1 MKPIW
6 ENLRVIMLEIKQ
18 LEVKYDLI
26 SALREVSVSASENT
40 ITTIVGSNGAGKT
53 TLLKTI
59 SGLLRPASGEIR
71 FLGNRIDNASPS
83 KIVKMGI
90 SQVPEGREL
99 FPRIRVYDNLMVGA
113 YLRSDKKG
121 INRDLDR
128 IYHHFPILK
137 DRRRQLARNLSGGEQ
152 QMLAFGRALMS
163 GPKMLLLDEPSIG
176 LAPVIEQKIME
187 TISTLTQE
195 EDVGV
200 VLVEQNAALALSI
213 ASYGYVLEQGSLALK
228 GPAEDLIK
236 DDSVRA
242 AYLGL

>member
-1 MKPIW
+1 M
-6 ENLRVIMLEIKQ
+6 MLETRD
-18 LEVKYDLI
+18 LTVKYDLI
-26 SALREVSVSASENT
+26 SALSEVSISAEERT

-59 SGLLRPASGEIR
+59 SGLIRPASGEIR
-71 FLGNRIDNASPS
+71 FLGERIDAASPTA
-83 KIVKMGI
+83 IVRMGI

-99 FPRIRVYDNLMVGA
+99 FPRISVYDNLMVGA
-113 YLRSDKKG
+113 YLRKDKKA
-121 INRDLDR
+121 IRRDLEQ
-128 IYHHFPILK
+128 IYQHFPILK

-163 GPKMLLLDEPSIG
+163 DPKLLLLDEPSIG

-187 TISTLTQE
+187 TISVLAIE
-195 EDVGV
+195 HNVGV
-200 VLVEQNAALALSI
+200 VLVEQNAALALSV
-213 ASYGYVLEQGSLALK
+213 ASHGYVLEQGSLVLQ
-228 GPAEDLIK
+228 GPANELIR